1 MSQLST
7 YQMHSLAQSIEA
19 TLARDEHALRKMG
32 PARRRQSLAKLAS
45 YREQIAAREAQEA
58 AQDAEQNAS
67 QAAPAEPAECDNCEG
82 TGSVLLASGSI
93 GCTECNATG
102 YAPTAP
108 AESPA
113 EREARQGKA
122 YDALIAKRQ
131 EEIQEDAERDQARA
145 QERAQVQEMPTAYT
159 PPRYHHIT
167 PAAAPAEPIR
177 TEPDDDLTVII
188 RAALA
193 RYTLGT
199 VLDEAWRIEA
209 LLFGTL
215 TQPRHARAKA
225 RTA

>member
-1 MSQLST
+1 
-7 YQMHSLAQSIEA
+7 MHSLAQSIEA

-113 EREARQGKA
+113 ERETRQAKA
-122 YDALIAKRQ
+122 YDALTAKRQ
-131 EEIQEDAERDQARA
+131 EELREDTERDQARA
-145 QERAQVQEMPTAYT
+145 QERAQVQEIPTVRT
-159 PPRYHHIT
+159 PPPYHRIT
-167 PAAAPAEPIR
+167 PAAAAAAPIR
-177 TEPDDDLTVII
+177 TEPDDELRNLCRSILQ
-188 RAALA
+188 RW
-193 RYTLGT
+193 TLGT
-199 VLDEAWRIEA
+199 VLDQMWESEAK
-209 LLFGTL
+209 LFGTL
-215 TQPRHARAKA
+215 TQPRQARAK